1 MQYVDYINKYMR
13 IWLIMN
19 INDKCE
25 YIYQTPSTDH
35 ATFLIE
41 L

>member
-1 MQYVDYINKYMR
+1 
-13 IWLIMN
+13 MN

-35 ATFLIE
+35 ATFLRAID
-41 L
+41 LSSVCIISDSTQYGV